1 MSATLNRIGSVIVRK
16 PWLSGP
22 PSSARIFS
30 SSALEITGDGSA
42 TWWAASGPG
51 SSRLASGPM
60 DRSVAMMISS
70 RIASTGGLV
79 TCAKSCLK

>member
-1 MSATLNRIGSVIVRK
+1 MIVRK
-16 PWLSGP
+16 PWLAGP

-30 SSALEITGDGSA
+30 SSAFEMTGEGIA

-51 SSRLASGPM
+51 SRRLASGPIE
-60 DRSVAMMISS
+60 RSVAMISSS

-79 TCAKSCLK
+79 TCANSCLK